1 MERWRDEPEV
11 RLTLALLAGAAVL
24 VALGTAGV
32 GGSVV
37 LVVALAAL
45 TALAS
50 AAGDELLET
59 AWQRVDSHGYVA
71 DLWVGFLVA
80 GVAVLLVLDATPG
93 EVQALGGLVGL
104 VGMVNYFLRP
114 VYRILFGLGRRIAG
128 S

>member
-11 RLTLALLAGAAVL
+11 RLTLALLAGAGAL

-32 GGSVV
+32 GGSLV

-45 TALAS
+45 TVLAS
-50 AAGDELLET
+50 LAGDELRDT
-59 AWQRVDSHGYVA
+59 AWRRVDPHAYVA
-71 DLWVGFLVA
+71 DLWVGFFVA
-80 GVAVLLVLDATPG
+80 GVAVLLFLDATPG

-104 VGMVNYFLRP
+104 VGMLNYFLRP
-114 VYRILFGLGRRIAG
+114 VYRILFALGRRIAR

>member
-45 TALAS
+45 TVFARF
-50 AAGDELLET
+50 AGGRLLDT
-59 AWQRVDSHGYVA
+59 AWRRADPHGYVA

-80 GVAVLLVLDATPG
+80 GVAVLLVLDATSG

-104 VGMVNYFLRP
+104 VGMANYFLRP
-114 VYRILFGLGRRIAG
+114 VYRILFALGQRITG

>member
-11 RLTLALLAGAAVL
+11 RLTLALLAGGTVL

-32 GGSVV
+32 GGSVLLV
-37 LVVALAAL
+37 LALAAL

-50 AAGDELLET
+50 VAGAELLDT
-59 AWQRVDSHGYVA
+59 AWARVDSHGYVA

-114 VYRILFGLGRRIAG
+114 VYRLLFGLGRRIAG
-128 S
+128 N